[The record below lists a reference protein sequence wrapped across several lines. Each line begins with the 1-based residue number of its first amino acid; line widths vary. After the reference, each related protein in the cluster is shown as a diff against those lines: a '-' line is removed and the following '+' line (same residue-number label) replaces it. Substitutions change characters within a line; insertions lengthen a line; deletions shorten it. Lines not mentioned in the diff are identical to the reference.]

1 MSTYAD
7 PSKATV
13 YQDGDAFRAPAGTL
27 LPADLKAA
35 ALVTG
40 TSPGVTWDAYGG
52 LQKGL
57 DVAPT
62 QDVKEH
68 NVFNKRDSAY
78 GVTRGPR
85 SERFKFRAVD
95 RSKATLLT
103 ALEGGT
109 ITEVGA
115 ASGVFEYERGDG
127 EEFAFIWR
135 AVDITA
141 STFFY
146 CPRVRLATPAPRNF
160 TGEDLDGWEFE
171 LLALTKVREFG
182 TENPLVP

>member
-1 MSTYAD
+1 MSDYAD
-7 PSKATV
+7 PKKATV

-27 LPADLKAA
+27 LPADLTAA

-40 TSPGVTWDAYGG
+40 TSPGVTWDPYGG

-57 DVAPT
+57 DLAPK
-62 QDVKEH
+62 QDTKEH

-78 GVTRGPR
+78 AVTRGPK
-85 SERFKFRAVD
+85 SNRFKFKAVD

-109 ITEVGA
+109 ITEVGSG
-115 ASGVFEYERGDG
+115 SGVFEYEVGDG

-135 AVDITA
+135 AVDVTA
-141 STFFY
+141 SSFFY
-146 CPRVRLATPAPRNF
+146 CDRVRLATPAPRSF
-160 TGEDLDGWEFE
+160 AGEDLDGWEFE
-171 LLALTKVREFG
+171 LLALSKVREFG
-182 TENPLVP
+182 TDNALAP